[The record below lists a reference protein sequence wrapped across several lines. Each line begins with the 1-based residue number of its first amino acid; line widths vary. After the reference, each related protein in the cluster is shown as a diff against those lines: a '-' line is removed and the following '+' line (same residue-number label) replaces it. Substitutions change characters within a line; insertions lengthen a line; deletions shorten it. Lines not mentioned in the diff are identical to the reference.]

1 MLKKSNEGSAWMK
14 QRTITGII
22 LVLALLPFLV
32 IEALIIPLQVI
43 IGLILIIGVL
53 EMTNMY
59 SKDYKL
65 STKIYLTLMS
75 LMLYVS
81 IVLNIDAAYILFVIL
96 LIFASLLV
104 LQTFNEDF
112 TKENLG
118 NHLVTILYLGL
129 ATGAIVS
136 IRLLGIRFVVF
147 LLLITM
153 ATDVFAYL
161 FGIKFGRHKMA
172 PNISPKKSWEGALAG
187 TLIAVTVGS
196 LFGIFYGKLFTG
208 DLLNA
213 NSINTI
219 IDNIG
224 NRDLS
229 MGLKSVIIVLAA
241 LIISIC
247 GQIGDLIASKMK
259 RNHSIKDFGNI
270 FPGHGGVMDR
280 FDSAFFASIVFYSIL
295 ILIQLV

>member
-1 MLKKSNEGSAWMK
+1 MK

-59 SKDYKL
+59 SKDYKV

-118 NHLVTILYLGL
+118 NHLVTIL
-129 ATGAIVS
+129 
-136 IRLLGIRFVVF
+136 
-147 LLLITM
+147 
-153 ATDVFAYL
+153 
-161 FGIKFGRHKMA
+161 
-172 PNISPKKSWEGALAG
+172 
-187 TLIAVTVGS
+187 
-196 LFGIFYGKLFTG
+196 
-208 DLLNA
+208 
-213 NSINTI
+213 
-219 IDNIG
+219 
-224 NRDLS
+224 
-229 MGLKSVIIVLAA
+229 
-241 LIISIC
+241 
-247 GQIGDLIASKMK
+247 
-259 RNHSIKDFGNI
+259 
-270 FPGHGGVMDR
+270 
-280 FDSAFFASIVFYSIL
+280 
-295 ILIQLV
+295 